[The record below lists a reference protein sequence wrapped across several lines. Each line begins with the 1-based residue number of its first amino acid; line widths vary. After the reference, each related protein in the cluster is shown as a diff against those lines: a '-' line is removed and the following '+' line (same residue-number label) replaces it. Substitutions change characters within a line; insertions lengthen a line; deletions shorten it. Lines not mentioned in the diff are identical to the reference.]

1 MSKVNKELTKAEL
14 EIMQIIWEQKESFM
28 GDIVDAFPE
37 NDRPAY
43 STIQTVV
50 KVLEKKNFVSHQTF
64 GKVNRYY
71 PLITKEEYRK
81 SILSST
87 LNNFFNNSPKEMLS
101 CLVENKS
108 LSINEYEQLKK
119 LIDNL

>member
-81 SILSST
+81 SILSSS
-87 LNNFFNNSPKEMLS
+87 LNNFFKNYPKKMLS
-101 CLVENKS
+101 YLIENKS
-108 LSINEYEQLKK
+108 LSINEY
-119 LIDNL
+119 